1 MKNWFFSL
9 ALMFLWYSACHGQ
22 NNAVKYF
29 PGSIYYDAIS
39 LDKCTDTAIIHT
51 ILKYY
56 HIKTIKDLTEH
67 KFLNKSSAYNVMMK
81 AFGTDTAKISETLK
95 NVLPA
100 INTNITGIGG
110 IDVTNFSQGLSA
122 FLIERAKDELNLAFF
137 QRLKSFFN
145 NEKYPELKIM
155 FPCTTDKIINLL
167 EYNYLEMLP
176 VLQKA
181 FYQDIR
187 QLPENLIQVLL
198 LPKYYPITSQFP
210 EMFII
215 LNAFNLIRQI
225 DTLSPA
231 QIIDSLPSIVPDT
244 SKYPGKTKIQVRQIA
259 NLKNSLNLIRI
270 FSNSIR
276 IDTSKE
282 KSENFWVPSKLVFQ
296 NIINN
301 QNRMTIFLGLLYQ
314 VIQSN
319 NIEFNGQNLTDSM
332 NTSDKEIWWYKMELS
347 KLLGFTETINESSRE
362 IRRLISEHQKPGK
375 QNIHDYLGTTIDM
388 TEFTLDVINHYYKKA
403 KNEDTYMEYFTLARE
418 VNNLY
423 LNTVTENYALA
434 MHNAMNILGDFL
446 NLTDCNGHKVTVITA
461 KTINTVTTAGTF
473 IANMAEATTPDQV
486 KAAIEAVALP
496 VGSSSFK
503 KYHLWNLSLNAY
515 LGANY
520 NFTHT
525 ANAVSNWDRA
535 FNLAAPVG
543 LNLSF
548 CSLRKGGSFS
558 IFVPV
563 IDVGAI
569 VDYQLTSANQI
580 EQKFYLSNIWTIG
593 SYIVYGFGANLP
605 LALGFGAQYGPGLV
619 KVGNDINQLSWR
631 MNAFLTFD
639 IPIINLYHGVKKNL
653 QKSGKNR

>member
-1 MKNWFFSL
+1 MKNWFLLSVWF
-9 ALMFLWYSACHGQ
+9 FCIYTYCNGQ
-22 NNAVKYF
+22 GRAKKETS
-29 PGSIYYDAIS
+29 GRIYYDAIF
-39 LDKCTDTAIIHT
+39 LDKCKSSDSVRN
-51 ILKYY
+51 ILHHYN
-56 HIKTIKDLTEH
+56 INFKDDLDSN
-67 KFLNKSSAYNVMMK
+67 KFLSLSVIYDPNLPPPIKRSGKAISAEANPISTSMK
-81 AFGTDTAKISETLK
+81 
-95 NVLPA
+95 
-100 INTNITGIGG
+100 GIGG
-110 IDVTNFSQGLSA
+110 IDVTNFSEGLSS
-122 FLIERAKDELNLAFF
+122 FLIERAKEELNLAFF
-137 QRLKSFFN
+137 QRLKSLFN

-155 FPCTTDKIINLL
+155 FPCTTDKIVNLL

-187 QLPENLIQVLL
+187 QLPENMIQVLL
-198 LPKYYPITSQFP
+198 LPKYYPLTSQCP
-210 EMFII
+210 ELLIV

-231 QIIDSLPSIVPDT
+231 QVIDMLPSIVPD
-244 SKYPGKTKIQVRQIA
+244 KILNIKTTDIWKQQIL
-259 NLKNSLNLIRI
+259 NLKNSLELIRI

-276 IDTSKE
+276 IDSSKE
-282 KSENFWVPSKLVFQ
+282 KSENYWVPSKLVYQ

-301 QNRMTIFLGLLYQ
+301 ENRLDIFLGLLYQ
-314 VIQSN
+314 VIKSHS
-319 NIEFNGQNLTDSM
+319 IKFNGKSL
-332 NTSDKEIWWYKMELS
+332 DKYMQVNDEEIWWYKMELS
-347 KLLGFTETINESSRE
+347 KLLAFTETINESSKE
-362 IRRLISEHQKPGK
+362 IRRLISDHQKPTS

-388 TEFTLDVINHYYKKA
+388 TEFTLDVIHHYYKQDKD
-403 KNEDTYMEYFTLARE
+403 KDDHMEYFTLARE

-434 MHNAMNILGDFL
+434 MHNALNILGDFM
-446 NLTDCNGHKVTVITA
+446 NITDTNGHKVTAITA
-461 KTINTVTTAGTF
+461 KTLNILTTTGTF
-473 IANMAEATTPDQV
+473 IANMADAKTPDQV
-486 KAAIEAVALP
+486 KAAIDAVALP

-503 KYHLWNLSLNAY
+503 KYHLWNLNLNAY

-525 ANAVSNWDRA
+525 TNAVNNWDRA

-558 IFVPV
+558 LFIPV

-569 VDYQLTSANQI
+569 VDYQLTATNQI
-580 EQKFYLSNIWTIG
+580 EQKIYLSNIWTIG
-593 SYIVYGFGANLP
+593 AYIVYGFGANLP

-631 MNAFLTFD
+631 VNAFLTFD

-653 QKSGKNR
+653 QKTRKN

>member
-1 MKNWFFSL
+1 VGLFCSYIYCNGQGSTKKNTS
-9 ALMFLWYSACHGQ
+9 
-22 NNAVKYF
+22 
-29 PGSIYYDAIS
+29 GSIYSDAIF
-39 LDKCTDTAIIHT
+39 LDKCKNPDSAVKV
-51 ILKYY
+51 LSYY
-56 HIKTIKDLTEH
+56 NITYLADFDSN
-67 KFLNKSSAYNVMMK
+67 KFLSMSSVEHNKLK
-81 AFGTDTAKISETLK
+81 PGKEDKIKEQGENNGQVETK
-95 NVLPA
+95 A
-100 INTNITGIGG
+100 INISMKGIGG
-110 IDVTNFSQGLSA
+110 IDVTNFSQGLSS

-137 QRLKSFFN
+137 QRLKSLFN

-155 FPCTTDKIINLL
+155 FPCTTDKIVNLL
-167 EYNYLEMLP
+167 EYDYLEMLP

-187 QLPENLIQVLL
+187 QLPENMIQVLL
-198 LPKYYPITSQFP
+198 LPKYYPLTSQYP
-210 EMFII
+210 ELLIV

-231 QIIDSLPSIVPDT
+231 QIIDSLPSIVSDSIM
-244 SKYPGKTKIQVRQIA
+244 SKGKTDVQKRQIA
-259 NLKNSLNLIRI
+259 NLKNSLELIRI

-276 IDTSKE
+276 IDATRE
-282 KSENFWVPSKLVFQ
+282 KSENFWVPSKLIVQ

-301 QNRMTIFLGLLYQ
+301 QNRLNIFLGLLYQ
-314 VIQSN
+314 VIKSKP
-319 NIEFNGQNLTDSM
+319 ILINGVSLAASM
-332 NTSDKEIWWYKMELS
+332 KANEEEIWWYRMELS
-347 KLLGFTETINESSRE
+347 KLLAFTETINESSKE
-362 IRRLISEHQKPGK
+362 IRRLISEHQKPSK

-388 TEFTLDVINHYYKKA
+388 TGFTLDVINHYYNKA
-403 KNEDTYMEYFTLARE
+403 KNEDAYMEYFTLARE

-423 LNTVTENYALA
+423 LNTVTEDYALA

-446 NLTDCNGHKVTVITA
+446 NLTDSNGHKVTVITA
-461 KTINTVTTAGTF
+461 KTINTLTTTGTF
-473 IANMAEATTPDQV
+473 IANMADATTPDQV

-525 ANAVSNWDRA
+525 TNAINNWDRA

-558 IFVPV
+558 LFVPV

-569 VDYQLTSANQI
+569 VDYQLTATNQI
-580 EQKFYLSNIWTIG
+580 EQKIYLSNIWTIG

-631 MNAFLTFD
+631 VNTFVTFD

-653 QKSGKNR
+653 QKSRKN